1 MVTIQVIGKFSA
13 VSVASRYERQ
23 GIGKAL
29 VQSAEEK
36 VLLTARQLQQKTEK
50 VVTARM
56 EIRVVNMRYVLFPWY
71 KSQGYIELGE
81 IHPNDPGFDR
91 VINEGYKGKVFLV
104 SMRKDLPL

>member
-1 MVTIQVIGKFSA
+1 MQFKVIGKFSA

-71 KSQGYIELGE
+71 KSQGDVEFGE
-81 IHPNDPGFDR
+81 IHPNDPDFDQLLS
-91 VINEGYKGKVFLV
+91 EEYKEKVCLV
-104 SMRKDLPL
+104 SMRKDLTL